1 MELTLLQKKINQYN
15 EVLKNTDSYREK
27 WETETKGLIVSV
39 TKAIIEQ
46 AKLNA
51 EVEIHDQYSG
61 LEGVSLVMGIK
72 DSGIFERLDDDLKK
86 SLIRSNGSLLF
97 QQLFNGKISV
107 WINYPFIEG
116 IGEPRP
122 PAMLEILRPQ
132 ELKEVII
139 LRFVEQFIDDLTTWE
154 DFDDDKSPTQGIGF
168 NHPQPNLKQANEI
181 HK

>member
-1 MELTLLQKKINQYN
+1 MELTLLQKKINQYR
-15 EVLKNTDSYREK
+15 EILKNTDFYREK
-27 WETETKGLIVSV
+27 WETETRGMIVS
-39 TKAIIEQ
+39 AIESIIEQ
-46 AKLNA
+46 TNLDA
-51 EVEIHDQYSG
+51 EVEIHDQYAG

-122 PAMLEILRPQ
+122 PSMLEILRPQ
-132 ELKEVII
+132 ELKEVNI
-139 LRFVEQFIDDLTTWE
+139 LRFAEQFIDDITAWE
-154 DFDDDKSPTQGIGF
+154 DFDDDKSPAQGIGF
-168 NHPQPNLKQANEI
+168 NHPQPNLKQSNEL